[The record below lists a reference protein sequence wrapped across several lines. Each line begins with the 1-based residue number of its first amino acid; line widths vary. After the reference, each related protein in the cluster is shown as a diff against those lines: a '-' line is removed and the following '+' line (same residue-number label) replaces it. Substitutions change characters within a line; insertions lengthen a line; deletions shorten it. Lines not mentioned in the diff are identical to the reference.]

1 MSELIIKDMM
11 KRADTISYLK
21 SRLQSLS
28 EDKKRVVEKAK
39 RCVADMETE
48 EKSLVAA
55 LAMHEAAQLRDTEAL
70 DKLVSPE
77 KKAARLAAQKAAA
90 DAAINKRKQ
99 KPAPAP
105 EQKPTPPVK
114 PVT

>member
-1 MSELIIKDMM
+1 MSEPITRAMT
-11 KRADTISYLK
+11 KRADTITYLK
-21 SRLQSLS
+21 SRLQALAG
-28 EDKKRVVEKAK
+28 DKKRVIEKTK
-39 RCVADMETE
+39 RCVADMENE

-55 LAMHEAAQLRDTEAL
+55 LAMHEAAQMRDVEAL

-99 KPAPAP
+99 KPVSLPAVK
-105 EQKPTPPVK
+105 QDPVK